1 LSWQREARLGR
12 RLRVPRSQPLRA
24 ARSKRHCHFFRPA
37 FAAKLDEPG
46 HDIFRLT
53 APIWLVVHISRQ
65 YNQAARESA
74 VKDRRLA
81 QSATIRFGDY
91 QLDPEKGEL
100 RKKGQ
105 PVRLAPQPTKV
116 LALLASR
123 PGELVTRE
131 EIRELIWGGE
141 TFVDFEQGLNHCIN
155 QVRAALGDDSAAA
168 RFVETVP
175 RRGYRFLA
183 EVTRVHEEPPAPDG
197 GGPASRWSGRA
208 IVMGIGT
215 LVIVAAI
222 LAAAFSGWFQS
233 GGAIPPVRSIAVLPI
248 ENLSGDP
255 EQEFF
260 ADGMTEELVTAL
272 GRIHALRVISRTS
285 VMRYKR
291 TKKPLPEIARELKVD
306 AVIEGTVTQADGR
319 VRLTANLLH
328 APSDRHLWA
337 ETFERDLSD
346 VLGLQRELARTVAR
360 QIHLTLSVE
369 DQARLERGR
378 PVLPE
383 AHEMYLKGQ
392 FHYYRWSR
400 PEFVKAIEYYRRAI
414 DLDPEYAQAHVG
426 LAKTFGWQWILGALP
441 PNEAFPQF
449 ETALKRARA
458 LDESLPEVH
467 YVQAVAA
474 WYFYWNWEQA
484 EQEFRRA
491 LELNPNLEEARYEYA
506 WFLATMGRH
515 GEAVVQAERAVETDP
530 LSVSANLALGSVY
543 HGAGML
549 DRALAQLRRTIE
561 LEPNDPRCHGFIGGI
576 YRSLGLYDEMVEAER
591 KRMALQGAKPGEIE
605 AMEEA
610 YRTGGY
616 PGLLRRRLAHAQHP
630 FAQAEAQAQ
639 LGLRD
644 EAIANLE
651 KCYAQRWWALVRL
664 NSGPIWDPLRADP
677 RFQEILRRMN
687 FPR

>member
-1 LSWQREARLGR
+1 VTVR
-12 RLRVPRSQPLRA
+12 RLTRTA
-24 ARSKRHCHFFRPA
+24 A
-37 FAAKLDEPG
+37 
-46 HDIFRLT
+46 
-53 APIWLVVHISRQ
+53 
-65 YNQAARESA
+65 
-74 VKDRRLA
+74 
-81 QSATIRFGDY
+81 IRFDEFE
-91 QLDPEKGEL
+91 LDPEKGEL
-100 RKKGQ
+100 RKNGH
-105 PVRLAPQPTKV
+105 PVRLAPQPMKV

-131 EIRELIWGGE
+131 EIREQIWGGE

-175 RRGYRFLA
+175 RRGYRFLLEA
-183 EVTRVHEEPPAPDG
+183 ARSEEESPA
-197 GGPASRWSGRA
+197 PASRWRRRA
-208 IVMGIGT
+208 GVVGIGAFV
-215 LVIVAAI
+215 LVAGI
-222 LAAAFSGWFQS
+222 LTALYSGWFRP
-233 GGAIPPVRSIAVLPI
+233 GGMIPPVRSIAVLPI

-255 EQEFF
+255 EQEYF

-291 TKKPLPEIARELKVD
+291 TRKPLPEIARELKVD

-360 QIHLTLSVE
+360 QIHLKLSVE
-369 DQARLERGR
+369 DQARLDRGR
-378 PVLPE
+378 PVHPE

-414 DLDPEYAQAHVG
+414 DLDPEYAEAHVG

-441 PNEAFPQF
+441 PNEAYPQF
-449 ETALKRARA
+449 EMALKRARA
-458 LDESLPEVH
+458 IDESLPEVH

-484 EQEFRRA
+484 EREFRRA

-561 LEPNDPRCHGFIGGI
+561 LEPNDPRCHGFIGGV
-576 YRSLGLYDEMVEAER
+576 YRSLGLYDEMMEAEH
-591 KRMALQGAKPGEIE
+591 KRMALQGARPGEIE
-605 AMEEA
+605 AMKDA

-616 PGLLRRRLAHAQHP
+616 PGLLRWRLAHAQHP

-651 KCYAQRWWALVRL
+651 KCYAQRWWAMVRI
-664 NSGPIWDPLRADP
+664 NSGPIWDPLRTDP

>member
-1 LSWQREARLGR
+1 MKAR
-12 RLRVPRSQPLRA
+12 
-24 ARSKRHCHFFRPA
+24 
-37 FAAKLDEPG
+37 
-46 HDIFRLT
+46 
-53 APIWLVVHISRQ
+53 
-65 YNQAARESA
+65 
-74 VKDRRLA
+74 
-81 QSATIRFGDY
+81 QSAQTTVIRFGDY
-91 QLDPEKGEL
+91 QLDPERGEL
-100 RKKGQ
+100 CKHGH
-105 PVRLAPQPTKV
+105 PVRLAPQPMKV

-131 EIRELIWGGE
+131 EIREQIWGGE

-175 RRGYRFLA
+175 RRGYRFLLEA
-183 EVTRVHEEPPAPDG
+183 ARGEEESPA
-197 GGPASRWSGRA
+197 PASRWRGRA
-208 IVMGIGT
+208 SVVGIGAFV
-215 LVIVAAI
+215 LVAGI
-222 LAAAFSGWFQS
+222 LTALYSGWFRP
-233 GGAIPPVRSIAVLPI
+233 GGMIPPVRSIAVLPI

-291 TKKPLPEIARELKVD
+291 TTKPLPEIARELKVD
-306 AVIEGTVTQADGR
+306 AVIEGTVTQANGR

-360 QIHLTLSVE
+360 LIHLKLSVE

-378 PVLPE
+378 PVHPE
-383 AHEMYLKGQ
+383 AHAMYLKAQ

-400 PEFVKAIEYYRRAI
+400 PEFVKAIEYYRKAI
-414 DLDPEYAQAHVG
+414 DLDPDYAEAHAG
-426 LAKTFGWQWILGALP
+426 LAKTAGWQWILGALP
-441 PNEAFPQF
+441 PNEAFPLF
-449 ETALKRARA
+449 EGALKRARA
-458 LDESLPEVH
+458 IDEALPEVH

-484 EQEFRRA
+484 KQEFQRA

-506 WFLATMGRH
+506 WFLGTMGRH
-515 GEAVVQAERAVETDP
+515 GEAVVEAERAVETDP

-561 LEPNDPRCHGFIGGI
+561 LEPNDPRCHGFIGGV
-576 YRSLGLYDEMVEAER
+576 YRSLGLYDEMMEAES

-605 AMEEA
+605 AMKEA

-616 PGLLRRRLAHAQHP
+616 PGLLRWRLAHAQHP

-651 KCYAQRWWALVRL
+651 KCYAQRWWAMVRL
-664 NSGPIWDPLRADP
+664 NSGPIWDPLRTDP